1 MCMLWMFHDSDQN
14 VSVRNQVILKFY
26 LPTQGNV
33 KHGNATAACDVLH
46 DSFKD
51 PERKEVSV
59 ISTEL

>member
-1 MCMLWMFHDSDQN
+1 MFHDDQN
-14 VSVRNQVILKFY
+14 VSVRNQVILK

-33 KHGNATAACDVLH
+33 KHGNATATCDVLH

-51 PERKEVSV
+51 PERKDVSI

>member
-1 MCMLWMFHDSDQN
+1 MFHDSDQN
-14 VSVRNQVILKFY
+14 VSVRNQVILK

-51 PERKEVSV
+51 PERKDVSI